1 MRLTVLLR
9 AAAVAIGARLPDD
22 RPDYLPIIG
31 YGLCTKVSRHPRD
44 SGDVAAL
51 PLALSKSNVADYVV
65 GLFAVYTILILLNIL
80 ISFVPRMPYHPWL
93 RVVLDFITET
103 TDPYLNIF
111 RSIMR
116 PLGGPGGMAI
126 DLSPMLA
133 ILVLGI
139 VGGIITG
146 AFF

>member
-1 MRLTVLLR
+1 MSAL
-9 AAAVAIGARLPDD
+9 AAI
-22 RPDYLPIIG
+22 
-31 YGLCTKVSRHPRD
+31 S
-44 SGDVAAL
+44 AL
-51 PLALSKSNVADYVV
+51 PLALTKEGVGNYVSA
-65 GLFAVYTILILLNIL
+65 LFVVYTILILLNIL

-111 RSIMR
+111 RAIMR

>member
-1 MRLTVLLR
+1 MSAL
-9 AAAVAIGARLPDD
+9 AAI
-22 RPDYLPIIG
+22 
-31 YGLCTKVSRHPRD
+31 T
-44 SGDVAAL
+44 AL
-51 PLALSKSNVADYVV
+51 PLALTKEGVGNYVSA
-65 GLFAVYTILILLNIL
+65 LFVVYTILILLNIL

-111 RSIMR
+111 RAIMR

>member
-1 MRLTVLLR
+1 MSAL
-9 AAAVAIGARLPDD
+9 AAISV
-22 RPDYLPIIG
+22 
-31 YGLCTKVSRHPRD
+31 
-44 SGDVAAL
+44 L
-51 PLALSKSNVADYVV
+51 PLAITKEGVGNYVSA
-65 GLFAVYTILILLNIL
+65 LFVVYTILILLNIL